1 MLTVLGRPLNRPLGL
16 CIPVACVIRRAAWTA
31 AMVAIAILLLAA
43 SLAQT
48 RPPETLLPDAPRLLQ
63 TASQRYGANGTKQVQ
78 AWLDMLARSRKLTEA
93 AQIQA
98 VNDFWNQAVA
108 GAEDIDVWNQTD
120 YWATPL
126 ESLGR
131 GRGDCEDYVIGK
143 YFSLVALGV
152 PANKLRF
159 VYVKATMG
167 GAGSGAQVAPIQV
180 AHMVLGY
187 YATPNAV
194 PLVLDNLYTG
204 IEPASNRRDLSPV
217 FSFNAS
223 GVYVQGKQASPVE
236 RIGRWNDLL
245 LRMQSEGFN

>member
-1 MLTVLGRPLNRPLGL
+1 
-16 CIPVACVIRRAAWTA
+16 VIALFALPARRAAPA
-31 AMVAIAILLLAA
+31 AVLFLAVLALAA

-48 RPPETLLPDAPRLLQ
+48 RQAQTLLPDAPRLLQ
-63 TASQRYGANGTKQVQ
+63 TARERYGANGSKQVQ
-78 AWLDMLARSRKLTEA
+78 AWLEMLARSRGLAET
-93 AQIQA
+93 AQIRA
-98 VNDFWNQAVA
+98 VNDFWNQAVR
-108 GAEDIDVWNQTD
+108 GAEDIDAWNQTD

-152 PANKLRF
+152 PASKLRF

-167 GAGSGAQVAPIQV
+167 GAGSGIQV

-187 YATPNAV
+187 YPTPNAV

-204 IEPASNRRDLSPV
+204 IESASNRPDLAPV

-236 RIGRWNDLL
+236 RISRWNDLL
-245 LRMQSEGFN
+245 LRMKQEGFK